1 MKTLK
6 MKANSIILA
15 LLIAFNCIGYIQPIK
30 TYALTSQQNEL
41 IEKVGTYAREH
52 YDEYKILPSFVVAQA
67 LQESAVAVSYHS
79 SGLSSLARVYNN
91 YFGMKCGDGYTGASI
106 NLSTGEQTP
115 AGSTYYVSSNFRVFS
130 TFEKG
135 MKGYYEFIY
144 GYSRYHNIIGVTDYK
159 TVCKLI
165 KQDGWATDISYTEGL
180 ISKIETFNLTRFDKD
195 LFNKQSF
202 TPSKK
207 SITINASDSEK
218 QTVRFTARNYDIAKF
233 KCSGEM
239 DIADYSITKGFTIT
253 PENDGAYLEYTFT
266 AKKPGK
272 ENFYVTVID
281 SNGKAVA
288 ETKVTINVVSDALI
302 FKPSVNS
309 ISINRSKNDT
319 ASFKISVL
327 NYFDTGDIKY
337 DKQSNVEILE
347 STYSPVHSGGY
358 VNVSLKGIKDGESDM
373 PFYLYDSK
381 GNLLSEFKLHLL
393 VTSEPIEIKASST
406 QITINRSKDET
417 KTITFTDNASSAV
430 TIELASDY
438 EHRPV
443 VGGNMKIGTDTHVHT
458 LTLYG
463 VREGIQNLYVKL
475 MDKETGKMLDKVEID
490 IEVTND
496 DLIVDVSQN
505 AVDLLVEKSQTVYV
519 SYKNAPVRFVGVE
532 IEGFSNNNVCTYK
545 VGDFSSDWEKGK
557 IPITITGQNPGNEKI
572 TVRLID
578 SETKECFEEISF
590 EIDVQTDDII
600 GDINGDKLFNVADV
614 VLLQKWLLGTPD
626 VALADWKKADLC
638 NDDRLDVFDL
648 CLMKRV
654 LLNQ

>member
-1 MKTLK
+1 MRTLK

-15 LLIAFNCIGYIQPIK
+15 LLLVISFTESIQPIK
-30 TYALTSQQNEL
+30 TYALTTQQNEL
-41 IEKVGTYAREH
+41 IEKVGAYAREH

-79 SGLSSLARVYNN
+79 SGLSSLARVYHN
-91 YFGMKCGDGYTGASI
+91 YFGMKCGDGYNGASV

-130 TFEKG
+130 SFEKG
-135 MKGYYEFIY
+135 MKGYYDFIY

-233 KCSGEM
+233 VSSGEM
-239 DIADYSITKGFTIT
+239 SIADYSISKGFTIT

-302 FKPSVNS
+302 FKPSENS
-309 ISINRSKNDT
+309 ILINRSKNNT
-319 ASFKISVL
+319 ASFRITVL

-337 DKQSNVEILE
+337 DKQNNVEILE

-381 GNLLSEFKLHLL
+381 GNLLSEFKLHLI
-393 VTSEPIEIKASST
+393 VTSEPIKIKASST
-406 QITINRSKDET
+406 HITINRSNDET
-417 KTITFTDNASSAV
+417 KTITFTDNASGDV

-438 EHRPV
+438 EERPV
-443 VGGNMKIGTDTHVHT
+443 VGGNMKIGSYTHEHT

-475 MDKETGKMLDKVEID
+475 MDKETGKMLDKVKID

-496 DLIVDVSQN
+496 ELIVDVSQDS
-505 AVDLLVEKSQTVYV
+505 VSLLAEENQTVYV
-519 SYKNAPVRFVGVE
+519 SYKNAPARFVGVE
-532 IEGFSNNNVCTYK
+532 IKSPSNNKVCTYK
-545 VGDFSSDWEKGK
+545 VGDFSNAWEKGQ
-557 IPITITGQNPGNEKI
+557 IPITITGQKPGTETI
-572 TVRLID
+572 TVMLID
-578 SETKECFEEISF
+578 TETKECFKQF
-590 EIDVQTDDII
+590 QIDVKIYKGDVNDDGTFSI
-600 GDINGDKLFNVADV
+600 ADAC
-614 VLLQKWLLGTPD
+614 LLQKWLLDPSTE
-626 VALADWKKADLC
+626 LKNWKSGDL
-638 NDDRLDVFDL
+638 NDDNILDVFDI
-648 CLMKRV
+648 CLMRRQ
-654 LLNQ
+654 LLKY